1 MPKASPGLML
11 VDLIPD
17 TAVHHLRTIA
27 YPFLMGLSRLIGWRA
42 YWRVLGVRYAPD
54 LRYTLTKEDLA
65 LLVAEARRLK
75 PKAVVINQ
83 RLPKA
88 QLTALAKAVPGA
100 RLVYWDMTENV
111 HDLAEV
117 VRRRIPESRGKVLD
131 DPRLLDRIRPSYRR
145 KILNEA
151 PWAANPV
158 VEVIGGHRCSY
169 HAPVAANPF
178 YRGLGLPSASM
189 GCSFCQMPDMK
200 TSRWGFGNATAFAAR
215 QIAALSRQRSAAGG
229 ETRLNLC
236 GFELWRRL
244 EELVHALVRDGVRG
258 VELDFMPRLDEV
270 LAARGA
276 VERVLPLLAESG
288 ISLRLNGLGVE
299 NFSPD
304 ENMRLHKGIAAEQV
318 HEASAFLIACSERW
332 PGTFRL
338 PFGGLGMILFTPWT
352 TLNDLRVNLDNI
364 ERCPLIDRPFALS
377 RRLMLF
383 PGAPVTA
390 LAERDGLLAKS
401 DDGLFYNAGCKTD
414 ADKNDLPWRFARPE
428 VAVLWSLA
436 RRISS
441 DRYNIP
447 DDDPEK
453 RACEAFINKASPA
466 PFDPLPL
473 FREAVDAVERRPGV
487 ASALELIGLLSPK
500 A

>member
-1 MPKASPGLML
+1 MPTAAPGLML

-17 TAVHHLRTIA
+17 TAVHHLRTIT

-42 YWRVLGVRYAPD
+42 RWRVLGVRYAPD
-54 LRYTLTKEDLA
+54 LRYALAKEDLG
-65 LLVAEARRLK
+65 LLVAEARRLR

-88 QLTALAKAVPGA
+88 QLSAIAAAVPGA

-117 VRRRIPESRGKVLD
+117 VRRRIPEARGAVLD

-145 KILNEA
+145 KILNKA

-158 VEVIGGHRCSY
+158 IEVIGGPRCSY
-169 HAPVAANPF
+169 HAPVAGNPF

-200 TSRWGFGNATAFAAR
+200 TSRLKIADATAFAAR
-215 QIAALSRQRSAAGG
+215 QIAALSRRRPAAGG
-229 ETRLNLC
+229 DARLNLC
-236 GFELWRRL
+236 GFELWRRF
-244 EELVHALVRDGVRG
+244 EELARVLVRAGVRG
-258 VELDFMPRLDEV
+258 VELNFMPRLDEV

-276 VERVLPLLAESG
+276 IERVLPLLAGNG
-288 ISLRLNGLGVE
+288 IALRINGLGVE

-304 ENMRLHKGIAAEQV
+304 ENMRLHKGITAGQV
-318 HEASAFLIACSERW
+318 HEAAAFLIDANRRW
-332 PGTFRL
+332 PESFRL

-352 TLNDLRVNLDNI
+352 TLKDLRINLDHI

-383 PGAPVTA
+383 PGAPVTV
-390 LAERDGLLAKS
+390 LAERDGLLAKA

-414 ADKNDLPWRFARPE
+414 ADKNDIPWRFARPE

-447 DDDPEK
+447 DDDPVK
-453 RACEAFINKASPA
+453 RAVEAFISKASSS

-473 FREAVDAVERRPGV
+473 FRRAVGAVELRPDV
-487 ASALELIGLLSPK
+487 ASALELIGLLTS
-500 A
+500 

>member
-1 MPKASPGLML
+1 MPTAAPGLML

-17 TAVHHLRTIA
+17 TAVHHLRTIT

-42 YWRVLGVRYAPD
+42 RWRVLGVRYAPD
-54 LRYTLTKEDLA
+54 LRYALTTEDLG
-65 LLVAEARRLK
+65 LLVAEARRLR

-88 QLTALAKAVPGA
+88 QLSAIAAAVPRA
-100 RLVYWDMTENV
+100 RLVYWEMTENV

-117 VRRRIPESRGKVLD
+117 VRRRIPEARGPVLD

-145 KILNEA
+145 KILNKA

-158 VEVIGGHRCSY
+158 IEVIGGHRCSY
-169 HAPVAANPF
+169 RAPVAGNPF

-200 TSRWGFGNATAFAAR
+200 TSRLTIADATAFAAR
-215 QIAALSRQRSAAGG
+215 QIAALSRRRPAAGG
-229 ETRLNLC
+229 EARLNLC
-236 GFELWRRL
+236 GFELWRRF
-244 EELVHALVRDGVRG
+244 EELADALVRDGVRG
-258 VELDFMPRLDEV
+258 VELNFMPRLDEV
-270 LAARGA
+270 LAARPA
-276 VERVLPLLAESG
+276 IERVLPLLAGNG
-288 ISLRLNGLGVE
+288 ISLRINGLGVE

-304 ENMRLHKGIAAEQV
+304 ENMRLHKGITAEQV
-318 HEASAFLIACSERW
+318 HQASAFLIACSERW

-352 TLNDLRVNLDNI
+352 TLKDLRINLDNI

-383 PGAPVTA
+383 PGAPVTL
-390 LAERDGLLAKS
+390 LAERDGLLAKTG
-401 DDGLFYNAGCKTD
+401 DGVFYNAGCKID
-414 ADKNDLPWRFARPE
+414 ADKNDIPWRFAHPE
-428 VAVLWSLA
+428 IRVLWDLA

-441 DRYNIP
+441 DRFNIP
-447 DDDPEK
+447 DDDPVKLAAEP
-453 RACEAFINKASPA
+453 FINRSSPA

-473 FREAVDAVERRPGV
+473 FREAVDAIERRPRTG
-487 ASALELIGLLSPK
+487 SALDLLGLLRAS
-500 A
+500 

>member
-1 MPKASPGLML
+1 MPTAAPGLLL

-17 TAVHHLRTIA
+17 TAVHHLRTIT
-27 YPFLMGLSRLIGWRA
+27 YPFLMGLGRLLGWRA
-42 YWRVLGVRYAPD
+42 RWRVIGVRYAPD
-54 LRYTLTKEDLA
+54 LRYTLTPEDLA

-88 QLTALAKAVPGA
+88 QLSALAAAAGA
-100 RLVYWDMTENV
+100 RVVYWDMTENV

-117 VRRRIPESRGKVLD
+117 VRRRVPEARGKVLD

-145 KILNEA
+145 KLLNKA

-158 VEVIGGHRCSY
+158 IEVIGGHRCSY
-169 HAPVAANPF
+169 HAPVAGNPF
-178 YRGLGLPSASM
+178 YRGLGLPSSM
-189 GCSFCQMPDMK
+189 GCAFCQMPDMK
-200 TSRWGFGNATAFAAR
+200 TARWGVKDATAFAAR
-215 QIAALSRQRSAAGG
+215 QIAALSRQRRAAGG
-229 ETRLNLC
+229 EARLSLC

-244 EELVHALVRDGVRG
+244 EELALALVRDGVRG
-258 VELDFMPRLDEV
+258 VELNFMPRLDEV

-276 VERVLPLLAESG
+276 IERVLPLLAGNG
-288 ISLRLNGLGVE
+288 ISLRINGLGVE

-304 ENMRLHKGIAAEQV
+304 ENMRLHKGITAEQV
-318 HEASAFLIACSERW
+318 HEASAFLISCSERW

-352 TLNDLRVNLDNI
+352 TLKDLRVNLDNI

-383 PGAPVTA
+383 PGAPVTK

-401 DDGLFYNAGCKTD
+401 GDGVFYNAGCKTD

-447 DDDPEK
+447 DEDPVK
-453 RACEAFINKASPA
+453 RAVEPLFSRPSAA

-473 FREAVDAVERRPGV
+473 FRRAVDAVERRPETG
-487 ASALELIGLLSPK
+487 SALELLALLRAS
-500 A
+500 

>member
-1 MPKASPGLML
+1 
-11 VDLIPD
+11 
-17 TAVHHLRTIA
+17 
-27 YPFLMGLSRLIGWRA
+27 MGLSRLLGWRA
-42 YWRVLGVRYAPD
+42 CWSALGVRYAPD
-54 LRYTLTKEDLA
+54 LRYVLTKEDLA
-65 LLVAEARRLK
+65 LLLAETKRRR
-75 PKAVVINQ
+75 PEIVVINQ
-83 RLPKA
+83 RLPKGQMNA
-88 QLTALAKAVPGA
+88 IAAASGA
-100 RLVYWDMTENV
+100 RVVYWNMTENV
-111 HDLAEV
+111 HDLAEH
-117 VRRRIPESRGKVLD
+117 VRRRMPEARGPVLD
-131 DPRLLDRIRPSYRR
+131 DPGLLDRIRPDYRCT
-145 KILNEA
+145 ILNKA

-169 HAPVAANPF
+169 HAPVASNPF

-189 GCSFCQMPDMK
+189 GCSFCQVPDMK
-200 TSRWGFGNATAFAAR
+200 SSRWRVKDAAAFTVR
-215 QIAALSRQRSAAGG
+215 QIAALSRQRPAKGG

-236 GFELWRRL
+236 GYELWRRL
-244 EELVHALVRDGVRG
+244 EELARALVREGVRG

-270 LAARGA
+270 LAARVA
-276 VERVLPLLAESG
+276 IERVLPLLAGNG
-288 ISLRLNGLGVE
+288 ISLRINGLGVE

-304 ENMRLHKGIAAEQV
+304 ENARLHKGITAEQV
-318 HEASAFLIACSERW
+318 HEASAFLTACSERW

-352 TLNDLRVNLDNI
+352 TLKDLRVNLDNI

-383 PGAPVTA
+383 PGAPVTL
-390 LAERDGLLAKS
+390 LAERDGLLAKTH
-401 DDGLFYNAGCKTD
+401 DGLFYNAGCKID

-447 DDDPEK
+447 DDDPVK
-453 RACEAFINKASPA
+453 RAAAPFVDRPGRA

-473 FREAVDAVERRPGV
+473 FREAVDAIERRPKT
-487 ASALELIGLLSPK
+487 ASPLELLALLRAP
-500 A
+500 

>member
-17 TAVHHLRTIA
+17 TAVHHLRTIT

-42 YWRVLGVRYAPD
+42 HWRVLGVRYAPD
-54 LRYTLTKEDLA
+54 LRYTLAKEDLA

-75 PKAVVINQ
+75 PKAVVINE
-83 RLPKA
+83 RLPKS
-88 QLTALAKAVPGA
+88 QLAALAKAVPGA

-117 VRRRIPESRGKVLD
+117 VRRRIPEARGKVLD

-145 KILNEA
+145 KVLNKA
-151 PWAANPV
+151 PWAMNPTIEV
-158 VEVIGGHRCSY
+158 VAGHRCSY
-169 HAPVAANPF
+169 RAPVAANPF
-178 YRGLGLPSASM
+178 YRGLSLPSGSM

-200 TSRWGFGNATAFAAR
+200 TSRWALKDATAFAAR
-215 QIAALSRQRSAAGG
+215 QIAALSRQRPDADG
-229 ETRLNLC
+229 EARLNLC

-244 EELVHALVRDGVRG
+244 EDLARGLVRDGVRG
-258 VELDFMPRLDEV
+258 VELNFMPRLDEV

-276 VERVLPLLAESG
+276 VERVLPLLAASG
-288 ISLRLNGLGVE
+288 ISLRINGLGVE
-299 NFSPD
+299 NFSPE
-304 ENMRLHKGIAAEQV
+304 ENMRLHKGITAEQV
-318 HEASAFLIACSERW
+318 HEASAFLISCSELW

-364 ERCPLIDRPFALS
+364 ERCRLIDRPFALS

-390 LAERDGLLAKS
+390 LAERDGLLAKK

-447 DDDPEK
+447 DDDPVK
-453 RACEAFINKASPA
+453 RATEAFISKASSS

-473 FREAVDAVERRPGV
+473 FREAVDAIERRPETG
-487 ASALELIGLLSPK
+487 SALELLGLLRAS
-500 A
+500 